1 MKFNVVKNRIARLDS
16 EMLTTKNVNSIEC
29 SFTFS
34 DDYSGLDLYA
44 VFYRDENTNC
54 FVELSDGQ
62 CILPH
67 EMLEDGGTLCV
78 GAYGVKN
85 TSDTVEKRITT
96 NCVKIQIYPSLSSSA
111 SPSAAPT
118 PDMWEQYK
126 QEILAYKAETET
138 ARAGAQEAKK
148 EAETAKDTAISN
160 ADIASE
166 KAAVATQM
174 AENAYSS
181 AREASESAQ
190 LVAPVVEDVNQLKS
204 DLSLI
209 SGKMVQSVNNQ
220 KPDENGNVT
229 VEAGSGGGD
238 IALGITG
245 ATVGQIAKI
254 TAVDDTGKPTA
265 WEPMDMASAVYSQI
279 TLAEAVSSVEF
290 SLDGATEF
298 SVAFRVPVVEAA
310 MTYCIALINGKQSNF
325 MTINI
330 GSTSV
335 ETFTLFTLKRVGEGI
350 WFIRNKSGNNST
362 YVNNTFGGS
371 NDITIFG
378 GAILTDIETF
388 GIKCF
393 GTQQF
398 PVGTTVYTIKG
409 GAAL

>member
-126 QEILAYKAETET
+126 QEILAYKAEAET

-254 TAVDDTGKPTA
+254 TAVDDAGKPTA
-265 WEPMDMASAVYSQI
+265 WEAADFASDWKLFQSGTTGEDVAGFEFEGISDYSEFLLLESLNKGADNGGLCIKMNDTNVLTVGTYFVHSSQAKNVSVQI
-279 TLAEAVSSVEF
+279 VLMPQKRF
-290 SLDGATEF
+290 SLIAMSQQQGSTIYNIDKLGDQSIYNIPSGVVEPIEKIGFFSSNSNAPVPAGAT
-298 SVAFRVPVVEAA
+298 
-310 MTYCIALINGKQSNF
+310 YAL
-325 MTINI
+325 
-330 GSTSV
+330 
-335 ETFTLFTLKRVGEGI
+335 
-350 WFIRNKSGNNST
+350 
-362 YVNNTFGGS
+362 YVR
-371 NDITIFG
+371 
-378 GAILTDIETF
+378 
-388 GIKCF
+388 
-393 GTQQF
+393 
-398 PVGTTVYTIKG
+398 
-409 GAAL
+409 